1 MSVGTVLNAI
11 PDGLRVPLLA
21 EYQSI
26 IQNYSEHRWGP
37 LELSGGKFCEIV
49 YNILDGQAKNA
60 YIAAPSKPGGDV
72 ALQSVDLALDVPQ
85 TVDGMELLWTGV
97 EDSRCPADVTCVWAG
112 QVTVHIRVTDGGDAR
127 PLELTLGAGGD
138 AVDSERHRLRLTA
151 VSPYPRSTGAV
162 ERGQQRATIE
172 IARK

>member
-1 MSVGTVLNAI
+1 MVRRLLLLLSFPVIVFGALACASEA
-11 PDGLRVPLLA
+11 RVAATTSATAPVSA
-21 EYQSI
+21 PST
-26 IQNYSEHRWGP
+26 P
-37 LELSGGKFCEIV
+37 V
-49 YNILDGQAKNA
+49 APV
-60 YIAAPSKPGGDV
+60 AAPSKPGGDV